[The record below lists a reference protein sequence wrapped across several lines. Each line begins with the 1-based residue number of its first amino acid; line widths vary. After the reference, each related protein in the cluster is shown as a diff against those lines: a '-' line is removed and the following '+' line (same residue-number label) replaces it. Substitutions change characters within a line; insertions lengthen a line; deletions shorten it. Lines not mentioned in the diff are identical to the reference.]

1 MALSDDPLLD
11 VSTAQE
17 GQNNK
22 KVAPTPSEKT
32 LVAQSIISSQAPRPV
47 VRRRRRLLSMVG
59 VVLFVVLILA
69 SVRLNAVLSAN
80 DDELLVQLGNQQAS
94 TVDLRQAFPISPYLL
109 GTNVFPA
116 AGTQSQDHARSGF
129 MNYGPRLRSSCL

>member
-1 MALSDDPLLD
+1 MLLEWITWRNNARIRLFLGFRRITSMALSDDPLLD

-47 VRRRRRLLSMVG
+47 VRRRRRLLTMVV
-59 VVLFVVLILA
+59 VVLFVVLLFVSA
-69 SVRLNAVLSAN
+69 RLISFLTTNYY
-80 DDELLVQLGNQQAS
+80 DLLIPL
-94 TVDLRQAFPISPYLL
+94 
-109 GTNVFPA
+109 
-116 AGTQSQDHARSGF
+116 
-129 MNYGPRLRSSCL
+129 